1 MNDVK
6 RKNVDLLVE
15 NFWKRGYL
23 TVSRKYGTYLPEP
36 SKVGIFDVDVVAKL
50 RKDYAIGITLNDKDL
65 KDPDLLKRIKFLATR
80 QTKYTNKKV
89 QLFIGVPAEHFR
101 TVKSLISILNKDER
115 KNIKVVMI
123 SERKFH
129 NTAPRNTSQVLF
141 S

>member
-23 TVSRKYGTYLPEP
+23 TVSRKFGTYLPEP

-50 RKDYAIGITLNDKDL
+50 RKNYAIGITLSSKDL
-65 KDPDLLKRIKFLATR
+65 EDPDLLKRIKFLATR
-80 QTKYTNKKV
+80 QTKYTNKRV
-89 QLFIGVPAEHFR
+89 QLFIGVPAENYR
-101 TVKSLISILNKDER
+101 TVKSLISILNEDER
-115 KNIKVVMI
+115 KNIKIVMI
-123 SERKFH
+123 SERKFQ
-129 NTAPRNTSQVLF
+129 TARQDKSQVLF